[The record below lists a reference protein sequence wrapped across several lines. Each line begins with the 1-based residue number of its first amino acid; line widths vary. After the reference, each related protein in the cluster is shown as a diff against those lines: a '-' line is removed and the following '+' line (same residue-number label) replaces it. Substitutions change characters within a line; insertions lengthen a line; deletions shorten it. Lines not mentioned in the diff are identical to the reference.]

1 MALPPGRRRPGFRA
15 NYLMNV
21 VVNLM
26 RRAAALLTLLALVVG
41 APYLLWVLGKDLL
54 PDHVPGLSDAWDSLT
69 ARDTGAVFMGA
80 LVLAGFIAWAVFTL
94 CVLIDIVGRITGR
107 TWTLRI
113 PGLRVPQ
120 TAASSL
126 IGAVLAGSA
135 LLGVTGTATAAAAPL
150 PPLPPAAA
158 TAVAVTAA
166 H

>member
-21 VVNLM
+21 VISLLK
-26 RRAAALLTLLALVVG
+26 RGAALITLLALVIG

-54 PDHVPGLSDAWDSLT
+54 PDHVPGLSDIWESLT

-94 CVLIDIVGRITGR
+94 CVLIDIAGRLTGR

-120 TAASSL
+120 ARDPQCP
-126 IGAVLAGSA
+126 GAV
-135 LLGVTGTATAAAAPL
+135 
-150 PPLPPAAA
+150 
-158 TAVAVTAA
+158 
-166 H
+166 